1 MKGHGHAAIRQIEGF
16 LDAIAMVHVDI
27 EVKHTG
33 VDIEQ
38 LYDRQH
44 DVVHIAEPARLGFLS
59 VVQATSPVDGDVG
72 LPVQQQTGSI
82 DRRTR

>member
-1 MKGHGHAAIRQIEGF
+1 
-16 LDAIAMVHVDI
+16 
-27 EVKHTG
+27 
-33 VDIEQ
+33 
-38 LYDRQH
+38 
-44 DVVHIAEPARLGFLS
+44 